1 MPAGDRARLRHEE
14 RDVATVTVVS
24 SLISRTILGAG
35 GLPRWTAKPAAD
47 RQAERLATGA
57 RIRAENQGRILAEG
71 LQRIA
76 DRYGT
81 PAESELA
88 AFLPSSGQL

>member
-1 MPAGDRARLRHEE
+1 ML
-14 RDVATVTVVS
+14 S
-24 SLISRTILGAG
+24 SLISRTILSAD
-35 GLPRWTAKPAAD
+35 GLPRSTAKSAED
-47 RQAERLATGA
+47 RQAERFATCA

-71 LQRIA
+71 LQRMA

-88 AFLPSSGQL
+88 VFLSRSGQL